1 MSVELPLS
9 VYIHGHNGRC
19 VLNVYIFK
27 ESFPFPL
34 QQDLPFNL
42 LNYGLYL
49 LPSVPGKLG
58 KYMDD
63 GRFLGDYVFH
73 GHVPRL
79 EVSVGIVTMVASTS
93 LPSVMLES
101 TTYIVW
107 VYISVALVG
116 VNIWHEVE
124 TGVLVKQIASSVT
137 QYICLHAFLI
147 LYITDHH
154 LETTFS
160 VMT

>member
-1 MSVELPLS
+1 MDV
-9 VYIHGHNGRC
+9 ID
-19 VLNVYIFK
+19 NVCAKYMYSSIE

-34 QQDLPFNL
+34 QDLPFNL

-79 EVSVGIVTMVASTS
+79 EVSVGSLTVVVSPS
-93 LPSVMLES
+93 LPSVMLKFHCM
-101 TTYIVW
+101 
-107 VYISVALVG
+107 A
-116 VNIWHEVE
+116 
-124 TGVLVKQIASSVT
+124 
-137 QYICLHAFLI
+137 
-147 LYITDHH
+147 
-154 LETTFS
+154 
-160 VMT
+160 